1 MTSIQ
6 NLLAHAR
13 MEDRLLLACARTT
26 IDQVAAEQIKALLR
40 ADIDW
45 EYLIERADLHC
56 ITPLLNRSLSMISP
70 DAIPPHALML
80 IRQRVREISQS
91 NLHLAG
97 ELLRILAV
105 FDQQGIPVIPFK
117 GPTLALQA
125 YGNIAL
131 RPFGDLDVL
140 IHAQD
145 LMPARDLMLAQGYRP
160 LPEAAGFKLTMAH
173 TQRCHEYSLISPDG
187 QIRFE
192 LQWAVM
198 QEPFAFPTNIHRWW
212 EQATTMSVGGRTLS
226 RLAPEHLLLL
236 LCAHGSKHLWERLF
250 WICDI
255 AELIR
260 ADGEIDWPKL
270 IEEARQLGVERILML
285 GCSLANMLL
294 NTPLPPELLR
304 RAQAD
309 TKVIALVEIAC
320 AFLLQGGD
328 LPPEVLA
335 KRNAFLV
342 QSLDRL
348 SDRLRVYIRYSDRL
362 FNPLAMYKKYG
373 MQPLK
378 HLLGR

>member
-6 NLLAHAR
+6 KLLAHAR
-13 MEDRLLLACARTT
+13 AEDRLLLACARTT
-26 IDQVAAEQIKALLR
+26 IDQLAADQIKLLLR
-40 ADIDW
+40 TNIDW

-56 ITPLLNRSLSMISP
+56 VTPLLNRSLNMVSP
-70 DAIPPHALML
+70 DAIPPQALMP
-80 IRQRVREISQS
+80 IRQRVREIAQS
-91 NLHLAG
+91 NLHLTG
-97 ELLRILAV
+97 ELLRLLTV
-105 FDQQGIPVIPFK
+105 FDQQGIPIIPFK
-117 GPTLALQA
+117 GPTLAMQA
-125 YGNIAL
+125 YGDIAL

-140 IHAQD
+140 IQAQD
-145 LMPARDLMLAQGYRP
+145 LMPARELMLAQGYQP
-160 LPEAAGFKLTMAH
+160 LPEAPGFTLTMAH
-173 TQRCHEYSLISPDG
+173 TKRCHEYSLISPDG

-198 QEPFAFPTNIHRWW
+198 QEPFAFPANIQRWW
-212 EQATTMSVGGRTLS
+212 EQAATMSIGGRTLA

-260 ADGEIDWPKL
+260 AQGDIDWPRL
-270 IEEARQLGVERILML
+270 IEDARQLGVERILML
-285 GCSLANMLL
+285 GCSLAHLL
-294 NTPLPPELLR
+294 LDAPLPPEVLR
-304 RAQAD
+304 RSQTD
-309 TKVIALVEIAC
+309 TKLIALVETAC

-348 SDRLRVYIRYSDRL
+348 SDRLRVYLRYSDRL
-362 FNPLAMYKKYG
+362 FNPMALYKKYG
-373 MQPLK
+373 MQ
-378 HLLGR
+378 R